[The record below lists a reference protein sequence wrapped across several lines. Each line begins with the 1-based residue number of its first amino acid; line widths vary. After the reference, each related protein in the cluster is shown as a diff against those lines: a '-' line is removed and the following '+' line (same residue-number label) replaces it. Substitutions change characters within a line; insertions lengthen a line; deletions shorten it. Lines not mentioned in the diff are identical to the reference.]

1 MRVLE
6 RKVLRDLKRLWSQA
20 IAIALVTAVGTAI
33 FVMSLGTTHSLEQTQ
48 SAYYD
53 RYHFAD
59 VFASVRRAP
68 ESLVDKLAT
77 ISGVKQVSSR
87 IIHNV
92 ILDIEGLSEPVN
104 GLLSSLPE
112 GGGLNQL
119 HLRRGRMVLPGSTR
133 EVVLT
138 EAFADARR
146 LSLGDGF
153 WATLKGQKR
162 RLTVVGIALS
172 PEYVFFGVPGAMV
185 PDDERF
191 GVLWMDRKALAAA
204 FDLEGAFNDVVI
216 SLMSHASEPEVIGH
230 VDALL
235 GPYGGVGAYGRG
247 DHVSHATLSG
257 EIEQLRASIYTTA
270 PLFIGVVA
278 FLLHMLMMR
287 HVETERQHIGTLK
300 AFGYSNA
307 SITWH
312 YLKFVLAIV
321 AVGVT
326 GGLIVGAQA
335 GHAITE
341 LYAAHYRFPFLE
353 YVLTATTFLQ
363 ATAILVAA
371 ALIGAMGSLL
381 EVIRLQPAVAMRAPP
396 PPVYRH
402 ILIERLGPNLLLD
415 QPTRMILRHI
425 VRWPLRSILTT
436 LGIAAATAILVAP
449 LGVLDSAVQM
459 IDTHFFRAERQD
471 MTVAFAQ
478 TRPHKALHDM
488 GHYPGVLQTESF
500 RATPARIRHGLRSR
514 RVTVLGREGLGEL
527 SRPLDDALQP
537 MAIPNQGVVIS
548 SAMANWL
555 GVSRGDRVTLEL
567 LETNRA
573 ALEMSVTAIAESYV
587 GLTFFMVFIDR
598 KLLNQLMR
606 EGDVITGTHLRFDLA
621 ELQLLY
627 TDLKN
632 TPAITGVVSHAASL
646 AGMRRIM
653 AQNLRMTMVNIVVA
667 AIIIFGVVYN
677 SARISLAE
685 RARELA
691 SMRLLGYSRLDVSY
705 ILLGELGLLTLA
717 AIPIGCGLGYGFAYL
732 LTEGAANEMF
742 RLPLHLEG
750 ASFGYAA
757 LVTLTTVALSAAF
770 VTRKIFQ
777 LDIISILK
785 TKE

>member
-1 MRVLE
+1 MRVLD
-6 RKVLRDLKRLWSQA
+6 RKIIRDLKRLWSQV
-20 IAIALVTAVGTAI
+20 IAIALVTATGTAV
-33 FVMSLGTTHSLEQTQ
+33 FVMSLGAMHSLAQTQ
-48 SAYYD
+48 SAYYE
-53 RYHFAD
+53 RYYFAD

-68 ESLVDKLAT
+68 ETLVDRLAA
-77 ISGVKQVSSR
+77 IPGVKQVSSR
-87 IIHNV
+87 ITHNV
-92 ILDIEGLSEPVN
+92 VLDIKGMSEPVN

-112 GGGLNQL
+112 AGGLNQL
-119 HLRRGRMVLPGSTR
+119 HLRRGRLVLPASTR

-138 EAFADARR
+138 EAFAEARG
-146 LSLGDGF
+146 LSLGDSL
-153 WATLKGQKR
+153 WATLKGRKR
-162 RLTVVGIALS
+162 QLTIVGIALS

-204 FDLEGAFNDVVI
+204 FDLEGAFNDSVL
-216 SLMSHASEPEVIGH
+216 SLMPGANEAEVLGH
-230 VDALL
+230 IDALL
-235 GPYGGVGAYGRG
+235 NPYGGVGAYGRS
-247 DHVSHATLSG
+247 DHISHATLSG
-257 EIEQLRASIYTTA
+257 EIEQLRASIRIAA

-287 HVETERQHIGTLK
+287 HVETERQQIGTLK
-300 AFGYSNA
+300 AFGYSNTVVA
-307 SITWH
+307 WH

-326 GGLIVGAQA
+326 IGLIVGARA

-341 LYAAHYRFPFLE
+341 LYAASYRFPFLE

-363 ATAILVAA
+363 ATAIPMAA
-371 ALIGAMGSLL
+371 ALIGAMASLW
-381 EVIRLQPAVAMRAPP
+381 EVIRLQPAVAMRSPP

-402 ILIERLGPNLLLD
+402 TLIERLVSHLLFD

-425 VRWPLRSILTT
+425 VRWPLRSTLTI

-449 LGVLDSAVQM
+449 LGVLDSAVSM

-478 TRPHKALHDM
+478 IRPHKAVYEI
-488 GHYPGVLQTESF
+488 GHYSGVLQVEPF
-500 RATPARIRHGLRSR
+500 RATPAKIRHGLRSR
-514 RVTVLGREGLGEL
+514 RVTVIGREDLSEL
-527 SRPLDDALQP
+527 SRPLDEALQP

-548 SAMANWL
+548 SALAEWL
-555 GVSRGDRVTLEL
+555 GVGRGERVSITL
-567 LETNRA
+567 LETNQEA
-573 ALEMSVTAIAESYV
+573 HEMPVTAIAESYV
-587 GLTFFMVFIDR
+587 GLTFFMVFMDR
-598 KLLNQLMR
+598 KLLNHLMQ
-606 EGDVITGTHLRFDLA
+606 EGDVVTGTHLRLDSTRL
-621 ELQLLY
+621 EPLY
-627 TDLKN
+627 ADLKN

-653 AQNLRMTMVNIVVA
+653 AQNLRLTMVNVVVA

-691 SMRLLGYSRLDVSY
+691 SMRLLGYSRLDVAY
-705 ILLGELGLLTLA
+705 ILLGELGCLTLA
-717 AIPIGCGLGYGFAYL
+717 AIPIGCGLGYGFAYM
-732 LTEGAANEMF
+732 LTEGTANEMF
-742 RLPLHLEG
+742 RLPLHLDR

-757 LVTLTTVALSAAF
+757 LVALATVALSAAV
-770 VTRKIFQ
+770 VTRKIFR
-777 LDIISILK
+777 LDIVSILK